1 MSSSVGNLSSSNLE
15 SIVPENQSSESG
27 VSSYRSTG
35 NGKRVRVMNSEDS
48 KIGTSKLFGN
58 FLAIL
63 PEVAGFVSEEEYS
76 KLPIVSREFKHQVS
90 NARAVN
96 IRSNEIWGC
105 ESSVRLSPEDYIQLV
120 KHKEG
125 IRDIVSDHLLS
136 LSAPEVL
143 DFVRELEKFNS
154 ETAAKTLKSYCNAEE
169 DPNAPVGERDK
180 IELAQAAKR
189 LGLEDEYNQLLE
201 EVRIHIHLAVRAEMF
216 GGEVY
221 LKREIDAIL
230 GQENINLIKKMH
242 MCLDYIE
249 RKRFRLHDLNED
261 I

>member
-1 MSSSVGNLSSSNLE
+1 MSSSVGNLSSSNPE
-15 SIVPENQSSESG
+15 SIVQGNQSSESG
-27 VSSYRSTG
+27 VSSYRSMG

-48 KIGTSKLFGN
+48 KTGTSKLFGN
-58 FLAIL
+58 FLTTL
-63 PEVAGFVSEEEYS
+63 PEVTAFVSEEEYS
-76 KLPIVSREFKHQVS
+76 RLPIVSREFKNQVS
-90 NARAVN
+90 NVRAVN
-96 IRSNEIWGC
+96 IRSNEVWGC
-105 ESSVRLSPEDYIQLV
+105 VSSVRLSLEDYAQLV
-120 KHKEG
+120 EHKEE
-125 IRDIVSDHLLS
+125 IHDIILDRMSELS
-136 LSAPEVL
+136 VPEAL

-154 ETAAKTLKSYCNAEE
+154 KEASNNLKSYCTAEGHLVE
-169 DPNAPVGERDK
+169 PRDK

-189 LGLEDEYNQLLE
+189 LGLEDEYNQLLDG
-201 EVRIHIHLAVRAEMF
+201 VRIHIHSAVRAEMF
-216 GGEVY
+216 GGEVD